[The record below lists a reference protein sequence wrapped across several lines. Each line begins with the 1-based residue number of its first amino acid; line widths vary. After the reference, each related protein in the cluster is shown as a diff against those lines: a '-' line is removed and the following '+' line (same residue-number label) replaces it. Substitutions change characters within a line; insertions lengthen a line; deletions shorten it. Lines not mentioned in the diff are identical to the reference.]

1 MENRHDDT
9 PVINDYT
16 YYVFEQIEARGL
28 QFAIPDQW
36 RPLYRAYLKERKRKR
51 EVARAFQ
58 RIAVAFELSL
68 SKRTESTRYSESFG
82 YRRTETSE
90 EDSKANTAARPLDE

>member
-28 QFAIPDQW
+28 QFAIPEAW
-36 RPLYRAYLKERKRKR
+36 RPIYRAYLKERKRKR
-51 EVARAFQ
+51 EVVRAFQ
-58 RIAVAFELSL
+58 GIAVAFEL